1 MQSLRTSKT
10 ANSAISQ
17 NFLVADDISYKFS
30 GVYSSWNFSMDFQ
43 KWQNFIDDFMI
54 RDDFTRSEY
63 MAVKSTGLL
72 SRLEP
77 HLNWGH
83 ISHNVLPTNST
94 TTASNIVFITKSS
107 TCNCGM
113 NTITSCFCLESTVT
127 AQQQNDDNESG
138 QVPLSDPLSE
148 VLRPKFGLRP
158 DLSQNFTW
166 RRRFGLRIFLDRIWV
181 LARC

>member
-1 MQSLRTSKT
+1 MWNITHVCNRLELLKRQTLRLAKIFWWQMT
-10 ANSAISQ
+10 
-17 NFLVADDISYKFS
+17 FLTFQLKFFNGFSEVAKF
-30 GVYSSWNFSMDFQ
+30 YRRLYDPRW
-43 KWQNFIDDFMI
+43 
-54 RDDFTRSEY
+54 SEY
-63 MAVKSTGLL
+63 MAVKLTGLL

-83 ISHNVLPTNST
+83 TSHNVLPTNST

-107 TCNCGM
+107 TCNRGM

-138 QVPLSDPLSE
+138 QVPLSDPLGE

-166 RRRFGLRIFLDRIWV
+166 RRRFGLRIFLDRI
-181 LARC
+181 